1 MDDNK
6 IHHRYHQATNL
17 VVVVDLKTIFAVY
30 VAVMHLCLLLE
41 STVDIHSIGIYCDFF
56 INFILNIL
64 CTSLFLFAAAG
75 SGSSKFLLP
84 FFFFQS
90 NV

>member
-41 STVDIHSIGIYCDFF
+41 STVDIHSIGIYTVIFY
-56 INFILNIL
+56 FILNIL
-64 CTSLFLFAAAG
+64 CSTSLFLFAAAG
-75 SGSSKFLLP
+75 SGFLEVSSP
-84 FFFFQS
+84 FFQS